1 MSTPKKGDP
10 LTHEEVADAAD
21 IFFPLFNEVH
31 SRMPEGSTTED
42 TLRVMESV
50 AKLGHKQRADRLLE
64 EKSIAFGF
72 NKNDKAESNE
82 SESQK
87 ENDNNNETAQ
97 SS

>member
-1 MSTPKKGDP
+1 MTTSTPKKGDP

-64 EKSIAFGF
+64 EKSLAFGF
-72 NKNDKAESNE
+72 NKDESTE
-82 SESQK
+82 DS
-87 ENDNNNETAQ
+87 
-97 SS
+97 